1 MIGLDTNILV
11 RYFIQDDP
19 EQTRLAVN
27 LIDSLSPTKSGWIG
41 VAVFMELD
49 WVLNNVLKV
58 KKDRVV
64 EIFDTLLVSQELVVE
79 NANTV
84 REALQLYRSR
94 NTDFSDCLIASAA
107 KAAGC
112 SRIVT
117 FDRIAARD
125 AGMVLIE

>member
-27 LIDSLSPTKSGWIG
+27 LIDSLSPNESGWIG
-41 VAVFMELD
+41 MAIFMELD
-49 WVLNNVLKV
+49 WVLNNLLKL

-64 EIFDTLLVSQELVVE
+64 EIFDTLLASRELVVE
-79 NANTV
+79 NAETV
-84 REALQLYRSR
+84 RQALHLYRSY
-94 NTDFSDCLIASAA
+94 NSDFSDCLIAVSA

-112 SRIVT
+112 SRTVT

-125 AGMVLIE
+125 AGMELIS

>member
-27 LIDSLSPTKSGWIG
+27 LIDSLSPTETGWIG

-79 NANTV
+79 NADIV

-112 SRIVT
+112 SRTVT

-125 AGMVLIE
+125 AGMELVG

>member
-11 RYFIQDDP
+11 RYFIKDDP

-27 LIDSLSPTKSGWIG
+27 LIYSLSPTEPGWIG
-41 VAVFMELD
+41 MAIFMELD
-49 WVLNNVLKV
+49 WVMNNVLKV

-79 NANTV
+79 NAQTV
-84 REALQLYRSR
+84 REALQLYRAR
-94 NTDFSDCLIASAA
+94 NADFSDCLIAASA

-112 SRIVT
+112 SRTVT

-125 AGMVLIE
+125 AGMELIE